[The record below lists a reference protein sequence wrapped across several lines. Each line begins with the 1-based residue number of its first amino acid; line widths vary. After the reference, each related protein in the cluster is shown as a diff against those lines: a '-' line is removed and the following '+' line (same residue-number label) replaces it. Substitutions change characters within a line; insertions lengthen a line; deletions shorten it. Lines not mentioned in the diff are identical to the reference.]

1 MAADSSSSRQ
11 VKKTTKTY
19 VYKTDSDGNVTTH
32 TDTQV
37 TGSAMS
43 ESASMRRYEEQI
55 RVLQEDLESEMG
67 LRRRIEHEKQQ
78 LQMQIISLSE
88 RLTEAES
95 GSESQLEIN
104 RKREAEMSK
113 LRKLLEDVH
122 NESEQQI
129 HTLRTKHQTSMME
142 LQEQIERL
150 SRDKEKVVKEKST
163 MKTEISELY
172 AQIEILQSEKV
183 SIKKVVEK
191 LEITVNEYNV
201 KIEGLNRSVA
211 DMSSAKQR
219 LQMEAQESAKK
230 LNEMK
235 LSLEHAGLDKNKF
248 ATQLDELRRAA
259 DNEARNVNAANTKIQ
274 SLERTIK
281 TLNVEIEE
289 LRQLKVTLE
298 GSIAKWQQENADW
311 KKKYENENRLR
322 VEETDA
328 LKKKMTME
336 VNSLTDAV
344 YQLEQK
350 LKAAENAKAK
360 LTSEVNVL
368 VKDFEHSQTVVKEIT
383 SKFQNS
389 ERTCADLG
397 TKLKE
402 MTNLYEKADRD
413 SKARANDIVKIS
425 NEADRL
431 KMANETLNRD
441 KGVLG
446 DEVKSLKTELDAL
459 KKRMADMDRDNRK
472 LAHEREELA
481 RAYKDADAGKLKALD
496 RVAAL
501 EKELSKLKADFD
513 KKFGGARE
521 DFEVAKR
528 KLVEEINLLTRKLA
542 DSESKLKVEVEA
554 IKKKM
559 AITITELEMALDA
572 SNKSNGQLQMTTKGQ
587 AEKIMQLSGAYDD
600 VNKKLSASVQQY
612 DVTIKRLTMIE
623 TELKTV
629 TNNYNNSVKV
639 VKDYEGKMAA
649 LNRQVADLTGAN
661 NNLTQ
666 FKVKIEK
673 DLAAVTRDYNDIA
686 RELKLADDRAN
697 KASADAGHF
706 ESLLREEQTK
716 LVKIDN
722 AKKSLENEVR
732 SLSVRIEEIET
743 NSVATSKR
751 TIQKMEIRI
760 TELEEMINAEK
771 KSHAVTMTELQ
782 TKTRQIKELVLQSEE
797 DRKNI
802 IILQESLDKLNEK
815 IKMYKRQLEEQES
828 ISNANIMRVKKFQR
842 ELETAENRAE
852 EAESTLNQ
860 FRSRERVFAAASV
873 RSEKATDIQETEV
886 VVKKT
891 INKVNVGA
899 ASSAIESSS
908 NFQTS
913 RDIRA
918 GSTYSRAGSVARAG
932 STLRAGS
939 VARAGSMMRY

>member
-1 MAADSSSSRQ
+1 MLDPPPQAHLRL
-11 VKKTTKTY
+11 K
-19 VYKTDSDGNVTTH
+19 
-32 TDTQV
+32 
-37 TGSAMS
+37 
-43 ESASMRRYEEQI
+43 I
-55 RVLQEDLESEMG
+55 LRVLSEDLESEMG

-88 RLTEAES
+88 RLTESES

-191 LEITVNEYNV
+191 LEITVNEYNI
-201 KIEGLNRSVA
+201 KIGDLNRSVA
-211 DMSSAKQR
+211 DMTSAKQR
-219 LQMEAQESAKK
+219 LQMEAQDSAKK

-274 SLERTIK
+274 GLERTIK
-281 TLNVEIEE
+281 TLTVEIEE
-289 LRQLKVTLE
+289 LRSLKVTLE
-298 GSIAKWQQENADW
+298 GSIAKWQAENADW

-328 LKKKMTME
+328 LKKKMTLE
-336 VNSLTDAV
+336 VNALADSCHT
-344 YQLEQK
+344 LEQK

-360 LTSEVNVL
+360 LTGEVNVL
-368 VKDFEHSQTVVKEIT
+368 IKDFEHSQVVVKEIT
-383 SKFQNS
+383 AKFQNS
-389 ERTCADLG
+389 ERSNADLG

-446 DEVKSLKTELDAL
+446 DEVKSLKMELDAL
-459 KKRMADMDRDNRK
+459 KKRMADMDRDSRK

-481 RAYKDADAGKLKALD
+481 RAYKDADAGKQKALD
-496 RVAAL
+496 RVALL
-501 EKELSKLKADFD
+501 EKELSKLKAEFD

-528 KLVEEINLLTRKLA
+528 KLVEEINLLTRRLA
-542 DSESKLKVEVEA
+542 DSESKLKVEVEG

-572 SNKSNGQLQMTTKGQ
+572 SNKSNGQLQMTAKGQ
-587 AEKIMQLSGAYDD
+587 AEKLMQLSGAYDD
-600 VNKKLSASVQQY
+600 VNKKMSASVQQY
-612 DVTIKRLTMIE
+612 DITIKRLTMTE

-639 VKDYEGKMAA
+639 VKDYETKMAA
-649 LNRQVADLTGAN
+649 LSRQVTDLTGAN
-661 NNLTQ
+661 NNLSQ
-666 FKVKIEK
+666 VRGKIEK

-697 KASADAGHF
+697 KAAGDAGHF

-732 SLSVRIEEIET
+732 TLSVRIEEIET

-760 TELEEMINAEK
+760 EELEVMINNEK
-771 KSHAVTMTELQ
+771 KSHSVTMTELH
-782 TKTRQIKELVLQSEE
+782 TKTRSIKELILQSEE

-802 IILQESLDKLNEK
+802 IILQDSLDKLNEK

-828 ISNANIMRVKKFQR
+828 ISNSNIMRVKKFQR
-842 ELETAENRAE
+842 ELESAENRAE

-860 FRSRERVFAAASV
+860 FRSRERVFASASA
-873 RSEKATDIQETEV
+873 RSEKSTDVQETEV

-891 INKVNVGA
+891 INKVNIG
-899 ASSAIESSS
+899 SSSMEESSS
-908 NFQTS
+908 SALAS

-918 GSTYSRAGSVARAG
+918 GSVAGAVSYSRAGSVARAG
-932 STLRAGS
+932 STYRGS
-939 VARAGSMMRY
+939 SMSRAGSMARASSSLRY